1 MLDFLRVFLAGAGA
15 KEVFAQM
22 IGFVAMTL
30 IVLSFQQK
38 SRKGI
43 LMMQLVAEVFWV
55 LHFGLIAAYTG
66 MALNMLGV
74 VRCYVYANRET
85 KKWANNNAIPFI
97 FFALS
102 IVVGI
107 LSWKN
112 MYSLLP
118 MAAVCITSFV
128 LWSKKPH
135 IIRYFSYPGCICWLI
150 FNVVSRSYAGI
161 ATEVF
166 NLSSITV
173 GIIRFD
179 IGKKNRQPTETLVT
193 ENGACGF

>member
-1 MLDFLRVFLAGAGA
+1 MDFLRGFSAGTGA
-15 KEVFAQM
+15 KEVVAQV
-22 IGFVAMTL
+22 IGFIAMT
-30 IVLSFQQK
+30 IFVFSFQQK

-43 LMMQLVAEVFWV
+43 LMVQLIAEAFWV
-55 LHFGLIAAYTG
+55 LHYGLIGAYTG

-85 KKWANNNAIPFI
+85 KKWADKEAIPFI

-102 IVVGI
+102 IVTGI
-107 LSWKN
+107 IFWKN

-128 LWSKKPH
+128 LWSKKAN

-150 FNVVSRSYAGI
+150 FNIFSGSYAGTM
-161 ATEVF
+161 TELF
-166 NLSSITV
+166 NLGSITV

-179 IGKKNRQPTETLVT
+179 IGKNTKQHTEP
-193 ENGACGF
+193 A

>member
-1 MLDFLRVFLAGAGA
+1 MIFIKEFLVGTGS
-15 KEVFAQM
+15 KGIVAQI

-43 LMMQLVAEVFWV
+43 LIMQLVAEIFWV
-55 LHFGLIAAYTG
+55 LHFGLIGAYTG

-85 KKWANNNAIPFI
+85 KKWANSEAIPYI

-128 LWSKKPH
+128 LWSNKAH

-150 FNVVSRSYAGI
+150 FNMVSGSYAGI

-179 IGKKNRQPTETLVT
+179 IGKKKPEPTQTLV
-193 ENGACGF
+193 ADSVIC

>member
-1 MLDFLRVFLAGAGA
+1 MDFLRGFSAGAGA
-15 KEVFAQM
+15 TEIFAQM
-22 IGFVAMTL
+22 IGFVAMML

-43 LMMQLVAEVFWV
+43 LMMQLIAETFWV
-55 LHFGLIAAYTG
+55 LHFGLIGAYTG

-85 KKWANNNAIPFI
+85 KKWANSEAIPYI

-128 LWSKKPH
+128 LWSNKAH

-150 FNVVSRSYAGI
+150 FNIASGSYAGI

-166 NLSSITV
+166 NLSSITI
-173 GIIRFD
+173 GIIRLD
-179 IGKKNRQPTETLVT
+179 IGKKKPEPTETLV
-193 ENGACGF
+193 ADSAIC